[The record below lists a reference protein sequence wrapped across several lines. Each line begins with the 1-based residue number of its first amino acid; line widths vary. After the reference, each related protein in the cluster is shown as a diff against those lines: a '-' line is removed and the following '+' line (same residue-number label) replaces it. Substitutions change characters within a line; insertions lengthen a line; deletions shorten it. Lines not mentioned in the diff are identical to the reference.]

1 VKLLKKL
8 EVRTPD
14 QVFARL
20 QGRVPAY
27 IKLCFS
33 ASMVLGFAAHMF
45 VFTNKL
51 PNHDDIGHLFEAGYG
66 TYSGRWLLP
75 TVLEWDGPFSIPWLI
90 GLLGLLCLAGTV
102 CLTAALLRIRRP
114 LECVVTAGLMTAF
127 PTVAGTFGYMFTA
140 DAYFLGL
147 LLAAFGAWAA
157 SRMPKAGIPI
167 GAAAIC
173 LSMGIYQSYFPVA
186 AALCVGTLIFDVLD
200 GKMSFKE
207 LIIKGVKQVAALA
220 LGMAAYMVI
229 VKITTRETGLVD
241 YMGIS
246 TMGQLPI
253 SELPGLIFK
262 SYKEYLYF
270 FLKNDSGFHFWF
282 IKYIVPLSGLCTAA
296 LLVLLLSR
304 SKLGAARSIL
314 VIVLV
319 MLYPLAGHLIYIMT
333 AGGEVHDLMRYG
345 TVLLPVATVALAG
358 YACRA
363 YLDLS
368 VSAQW
373 LRAVTCWVI
382 LGSMA
387 LTAYSYMVA
396 DNKIY
401 LKMELSYEQAYA
413 YSNRLLTAIES
424 CEGYSRGLPVA
435 LVGSSAMEQSAMYPT
450 PQLDSINVT
459 GAAALRDFRISY
471 TYGEF
476 LRFYLGFPDPVYLD
490 GTELVDGLAERP
502 EVAAMP
508 LYPQEGSIK
517 VIDNTV
523 VVKLN

>member
-1 VKLLKKL
+1 MKKL
-8 EVRTPD
+8 NVKTPD
-14 QVFARL
+14 QVYARL
-20 QGRVPAY
+20 RGRVPAY
-27 IKLCFS
+27 IKLCFAS
-33 ASMVLGFAAHMF
+33 SMVLGFAAHMF
-45 VFTNKL
+45 AFTNKL

-75 TVLEWDGPFSIPWLI
+75 SVLELDGSFSIPWLI

-114 LECVVTAGLMTAF
+114 LECIVTAALMTSF
-127 PTVAGTFGYMFTA
+127 PTVAGTFSYMFTA

-147 LLAAFGAWAA
+147 LLAACGAWAA
-157 SRMPKAGIPI
+157 SRMPKSGIPL

-173 LSMGIYQSYFPVA
+173 LSMGIYQAYFPVA

-200 GKMSFKE
+200 GKMSFKA
-207 LIIKGVKQVAALA
+207 LIIKGVKQAAALA
-220 LGMAAYMVI
+220 LGMAAYIVI

-241 YMGIS
+241 YMGLS
-246 TMGQLPI
+246 TMGQIKL

-262 SYKEYLYF
+262 SYKEYLSF

-282 IKYIVPLSGLCTAA
+282 IKYIVPLSGLCAAA
-296 LLVLLLSR
+296 LLVLLLSK
-304 SKLGAARSIL
+304 SKPGAARSLL

-319 MLYPLAGHLIYIMT
+319 ILYPLACHLIYVMT

-358 YACRA
+358 YACRS

-373 LRAVTCWVI
+373 LRAIACWTI

-413 YSNRLLTAIES
+413 YSNRLLSAIES
-424 CEGYSRGLPVA
+424 CSGYERGLPVA
-435 LVGSSAMEQSAMYPT
+435 LVGSGTTEQSAMYPT
-450 PQLDSINVT
+450 PQLDSIFVT
-459 GAAALRDFRISY
+459 GAASLRDFRISY
-471 TYGEF
+471 TYGDF

-490 GTELVDGLAERP
+490 GSDIVKALSERP
-502 EVAAMP
+502 EVKAMP
-508 LYPQEGSIK
+508 LYPQAGSIRI
-517 VIDNTV
+517 IDNTV